1 MGQVGQF
8 LHGSFLGDAILN
20 FDDVF
25 HLKRTM
31 SLFFSI
37 FFFKSCPEADG
48 FLWLLKEP
56 MG

>member
-37 FFFKSCPEADG
+37 FFLKVALRPTG
-48 FLWLLKEP
+48 FF
-56 MG
+56 GS